1 MFEGGLACKTSLPTT
16 LTAPMLFSVVPQLMA
31 EARMAIREMLLP
43 EFDEEMRNTRK
54 LLERVPEQKLDYKP
68 HEKSMTL
75 GRLASHVAE
84 LPGWAK
90 HTMELEGLDLAA
102 GQQAYLAS
110 SREDLLARFDKNVAE
125 ARELLVRV
133 TDEQLEKT
141 WTLKFGGN
149 TIFSMPRYMVLRT
162 SAINHLIHHRAQ
174 LGVYLRLNEVEIPG
188 MYGPS
193 ADEMKF
199 WDPAASAKA
208 QSA

>member
-1 MFEGGLACKTSLPTT
+1 
-16 LTAPMLFSVVPQLMA
+16 
-31 EARMAIREMLLP
+31 MAIREMLLP
-43 EFDEEMRNTRK
+43 EFDEEMKNTRK
-54 LLERVPEQKLDYKP
+54 LLERVPDQKFAYKP

-90 HTMELEGLDLAA
+90 HTIELEGLDLTP
-102 GQQAYLAS
+102 GQQPYLAT
-110 SREDLLARFDKNVAE
+110 SREDLLAGFDKNVAE

-133 TDEQLEKT
+133 TDEHLQKI
-141 WTLKFGGN
+141 WTLKFAGN
-149 TIFSMPRYMVLRT
+149 TVFSMPRYMVLRT
-162 SAINHLIHHRAQ
+162 SAINHLVHHRAQ

-199 WDPAASAKA
+199 WDSAASAQNA
-208 QSA
+208 QTA